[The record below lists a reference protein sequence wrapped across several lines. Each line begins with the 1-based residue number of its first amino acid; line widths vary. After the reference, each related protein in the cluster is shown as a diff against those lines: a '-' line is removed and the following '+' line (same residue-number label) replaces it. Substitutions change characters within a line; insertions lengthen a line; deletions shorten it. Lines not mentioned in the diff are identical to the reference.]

1 MASVPFP
8 VGFAGEL
15 LTTSNLPWHGTV
27 AAWVQGIVRCG
38 GGGEGGRKGAGRR
51 RCQPR
56 VYRDESQ
63 VSSLAQGVCGGFQVR
78 QERRAGT

>member
-1 MASVPFP
+1 MARLRL
-8 VGFAGEL
+8 GFRAL
-15 LTTSNLPWHGTV
+15 FV
-27 AAWVQGIVRCG
+27 ACG
-38 GGGEGGRKGAGRR
+38 GGGGGKGAGRR

-78 QERRAGT
+78 QEQRAGT

>member
-27 AAWVQGIVRCG
+27 AAWVQGIVRCVRG
-38 GGGEGGRKGAGRR
+38 GGGRGPEEGDVNLGSIGMKVRF
-51 RCQPR
+51 R
-56 VYRDESQ
+56 VWLR
-63 VSSLAQGVCGGFQVR
+63 VCGGFQVR
-78 QERRAGT
+78 QEQRAGT